1 MKILR
6 KLGWTTSPED
16 RDLKYLVENSYQ
28 SLRVVGRGTIKI
40 DPSEVN
46 RTEEIKRARE
56 EIKTLFACNYFRF

>member
-6 KLGWTTSPED
+6 ILGLTTSPED
-16 RDLKYLVENSYQ
+16 LYLKDLVENSYQ
-28 SLRVVGRGTIKI
+28 SLRVVGRGTVKI

-46 RTEEIKRARE
+46 RTEEIKKARE